1 VAWRTLLIVVVA
13 ALAAAPARAE
23 DASRATAVRRQV
35 GDRQVVVQRNGAV
48 EVTVAGA
55 KVEGR
60 LSPEERSGLGAA
72 LKGLDVAALQAK
84 LDELRADEA
93 APEVTIELVGLS
105 DWSSTFVLPP
115 SARAVRAGFAALEKV
130 LDAVEARVAREAA
143 AATVQRRGRLVPHE
157 GGLALE
163 ADGARVV
170 LGGETAATLQRLGES
185 AWREVELLGRLERR
199 AAGIERLVVDG
210 ARCRGV
216 TVSGTLARA
225 SDGTLHLGN
234 GVALGKP
241 AADRRLAWF
250 DGLVGHPLRVQ
261 GDLLVKGAA
270 AKFAPGFKQLDRLE
284 EELDWTTRRPRR
296 QAAAPRPD
304 RLALRG
310 GRPGGGVPEPAR
322 PRDEG
327 PAAGDPLEQA
337 GDRVARAR
345 HARRAR
351 RAGRRLVGGPGRPRG
366 HRGARDRGR
375 RGTRR
380 AAGRQGREEGP
391 GRGAAPR
398 GRVERPGQRPDGP
411 GHERGPLSLISSRI
425 PLPRSGSPR
434 REDPRR
440 GASTRTRERRGAA
453 SVRMWMK
460 IRERRRAGRCA
471 RSFRSLRASRAPR
484 RSTRRGSRG
493 RRGPVARAQAR
504 PPNSRRGRPFE
515 AIQEKSIEALAW

>member
-1 VAWRTLLIVVVA
+1 MAWRTLLIAVVA

-55 KVEGR
+55 KAEGR

-225 SDGTLHLGN
+225 SDGTLHLGD

-284 EELDWTTRRPRR
+284 EELDWTTAVRDGKPRLLDPTGWPYE
-296 QAAAPRPD
+296 AA
-304 RLALRG
+304 
-310 GRPGGGVPEPAR
+310 
-322 PRDEG
+322 G
-327 PAAGDPLEQA
+327 PAAAFLNRLGPGTKVRLRAIRWNKQVIVSRVLATLAAPVELGGDSWDAPVVPA
-337 GDRVARAR
+337 GTAARVIEVVGDEALVELPGVKDAKKVPVEALRLGGASSGPANGLTDRVTSA
-345 HARRAR
+345 
-351 RAGRRLVGGPGRPRG
+351 
-366 HRGARDRGR
+366 
-375 RGTRR
+375 
-380 AAGRQGREEGP
+380 
-391 GRGAAPR
+391 
-398 GRVERPGQRPDGP
+398 
-411 GHERGPLSLISSRI
+411 
-425 PLPRSGSPR
+425 
-434 REDPRR
+434 
-440 GASTRTRERRGAA
+440 
-453 SVRMWMK
+453 VR
-460 IRERRRAGRCA
+460 
-471 RSFRSLRASRAPR
+471 
-484 RSTRRGSRG
+484 
-493 RRGPVARAQAR
+493 
-504 PPNSRRGRPFE
+504 
-515 AIQEKSIEALAW
+515 